1 MVQEAYPNGRLCV
14 KAALLREAA
23 DHMTRPVFRLLTTCL
38 LALLVA
44 CAPPVSV
51 VRMGPREVARELT
64 ANVLTTGKP
73 SSVTRTVLQRRMLG
87 EQFDDKPDAA
97 IAELQRL
104 ATGPTGTPNDFFALA
119 ELSFLRAEEEDS
131 REWHLAAAV
140 YVLAFLSPETST
152 VLDDATD
159 PRARVACDLYNR
171 SLAEGLAGSHDRYVV
186 PAASTSTTPFGTL
199 EITFDESQLVSGDR
213 RLVNF
218 LPAADYAVRG
228 LANRHRQPGLGAP
241 LAAQTRP
248 LDQHS
253 PMARWVGPAV
263 HLPITALLRID
274 APRAQIAS
282 GTVRGQLEL
291 HLATDEH
298 STTLFGRVVPLE
310 LELTSSLAASLA
322 EANLWRRELRGFFGL
337 SETGLPVPWLGG
349 LEPYRPGRIPVVFVH
364 GTASS
369 AARWAEMVNELES
382 DPVLYGHFQFWF
394 FMYDTGN
401 PISYSG
407 YLLRN
412 ALTHAVHAFDPD
424 GRDPALRQMVVI
436 GHSQGGLL
444 TKLTAVDTG
453 DRLWVG
459 DKPFDELEFDDAEQR
474 ELMRE
479 TLFVKPLPFVRR
491 VVFLATPHRG
501 SFVAAGTIARWVAR
515 WARRPVALV
524 RLVSSKAVGQLLQAA
539 GQTDLPT
546 AVDNMAPEN
555 KFVKALSETP
565 LAPGVAAN
573 SIVAVETEGPI
584 ESGNDGV
591 VMYTSA
597 HRDDVESEIVVK
609 SYHSVQDNPLAIAEV
624 QRILRK
630 HLEHFEPQEVLPVPP
645 GEQDEGI
652 Q

>member
-1 MVQEAYPNGRLCV
+1 MSRLPT
-14 KAALLREAA
+14 A
-23 DHMTRPVFRLLTTCL
+23 CL
-38 LALLVA
+38 LALLAA

-51 VRMGPREVARELT
+51 VRMGPREVDRELT
-64 ANVLTTGKP
+64 ATVLTTGKP
-73 SSVTRTVLQRRMLG
+73 SGVTRTVLQRRMLG
-87 EQFDDKPDAA
+87 KRFDEAPVDA

-104 ATGPTGTPNDFFALA
+104 AVGPTGTPNDFFALA
-119 ELSFLRAEEEDS
+119 ELSFLRGEEEDS

-140 YVLAFLSPETST
+140 YALAFLSPETST
-152 VLDDATD
+152 VLSDATD

-171 SLAEGLAGSHDRYVV
+171 SLASGLAAPHDGHVV
-186 PAASTSTTPFGTL
+186 PAGSTSAAPFGTL
-199 EITFDESQLVSGDR
+199 EITFDEQQLVSGDR

-228 LANRHRQPGLGAP
+228 LSNRHRQPGLGAP

-248 LDQHS
+248 LDPTS
-253 PMARWVGPAV
+253 PTARWVGPAI

-274 APRAQIAS
+274 SPRAQIGS
-282 GTVRGQLEL
+282 GAVRGQLEL

-298 STTLFGRVVPLE
+298 TTRLFGRDVPLE

-337 SETGLPVPWLGG
+337 SETDRPMPFLGG
-349 LEPYRPGRIPVVFVH
+349 LEPYHPGRIPVVFVH

-401 PISYSG
+401 PIAYSG
-407 YLLRN
+407 YLLRD
-412 ALTHAVHAFDPD
+412 ALTRAVHAFDPD

-453 DRLWVG
+453 DRLWPG
-459 DKPFDELEFDDAEQR
+459 DKPLDDIDLDPESR
-474 ELMRE
+474 ELLRQ

-501 SFVAAGTIARWVAR
+501 SFVAAGSIARWVAGF
-515 WARRPVALV
+515 ATRPGALV
-524 RLVSSKAVGQLLQAA
+524 RLVSSKTIAQVLYAVGR
-539 GQTDLPT
+539 TDLPT

-555 KFVKALSETP
+555 HFVKALADTP
-565 LAPGVAAN
+565 VAPGVVAN
-573 SIVAVETEGPI
+573 SVVAVETDGPI

-630 HLEHFEPQEVLPVPP
+630 HLASYEPRAVETMTPD
-645 GEQDEGI
+645 EQDEGI